1 MNINQFY
8 SYLGSSIIEADTIYS
23 YGELANQIL
32 QYKDELKIKIVSG
45 DVVAILSDYSF
56 QSISM
61 LLALSEFP
69 CIIVP
74 IVNTTN
80 SEVQNKLKA
89 GKVTKI
95 ITFQDNEFVI
105 NNVES
110 EGFEKVDKYKII
122 TSKKQSGLVLFSSGT
137 TGVPKVMVHNFSEL
151 IAKFN
156 APKKQKRLHFILF
169 LLFDHIGGINTLLN
183 CLNNGSPI
191 IIPSN
196 RNPEYI
202 LQLIEYRKV
211 QVLPTSPTFLNLILM
226 TEDLDKYD
234 LSSLKMITYGTERMP
249 QHILDKLKIKIPSV
263 KFLQTFGTSE
273 TGILKTESKS
283 STSLFFRIIDP
294 NYQYKIENDQLYL
307 KSKNVVSGYINQE
320 SNQFTKEGWFATGD
334 LVETDQEGYLK
345 IVGRIN
351 KVINVG
357 GQKLLP
363 KEVEDLINQIP
374 EVIDSTVF
382 ARDNSITG
390 QMVCAK
396 VVIKENV
403 DEKEM
408 KLIILKKC
416 KEELEKY
423 KVPSKLIITHSIDI
437 TNRFKKEI

>member
-1 MNINQFY
+1 MNINQFNNY
-8 SYLGSSIIEADTIYS
+8 SGLSIIEEDTVFTYSDLAD
-23 YGELANQIL
+23 QIL
-32 QYKDELKIKIVSG
+32 QYQKELTTIIVSG

-74 IVNTTN
+74 IVVTTDL
-80 SEVQNKLKA
+80 EVKNKLKA

-95 ITFQDNEFVI
+95 INFVDNKFSVKNTENDI
-105 NNVES
+105 
-110 EGFEKVDKYKII
+110 FEKVDKYDII
-122 TSKKQSGLVLFSSGT
+122 IAKGQSGLVLFSSGT
-137 TGVPKVMVHNFSEL
+137 TGVPKVMVHNFSEIISEFKL
-151 IAKFN
+151 
-156 APKKQKRLHFILF
+156 PRKQKNLNFILF

-183 CLNNGSPI
+183 CLNNGSQI
-191 IIPSN
+191 TIPSN

-202 LQLIEYRKV
+202 LQLIENKKV
-211 QVLPTSPTFLNLILM
+211 QVLPTSPTFLNLMLM
-226 TEDLDKYD
+226 TEDFDKYD

-249 QHILDKLKIKIPSV
+249 QHLLDKLKVKIPSV
-263 KFLQTFGTSE
+263 KFMQTFGTSE

-294 NYQYKIENDQLYL
+294 NYQYKIENEQLYL
-307 KSKNVVSGYINQE
+307 KSKNQVSGYVNQE

-334 LVETDQEGYLK
+334 LVEVDDDGYLK

-357 GQKLLP
+357 GQKVLP
-363 KEVEDLINQIP
+363 KEVEDVINQIP

-382 ARDNSITG
+382 GKDNAITG

-396 VVIKENV
+396 VVIKEGLN
-403 DEKEM
+403 EKEM
-408 KLIILKKC
+408 KQLVLAKC
-416 KEELEKY
+416 REDLDKY
-423 KVPSKLIITHSIDI
+423 KVPSKLIITHLLDFTS
-437 TNRFKKEI
+437 RFKKEI